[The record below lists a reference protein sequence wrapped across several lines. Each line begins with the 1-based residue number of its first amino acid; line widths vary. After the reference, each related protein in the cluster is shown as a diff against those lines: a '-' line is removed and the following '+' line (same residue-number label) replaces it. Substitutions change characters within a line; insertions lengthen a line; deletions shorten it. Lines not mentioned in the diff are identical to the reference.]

1 MCVFKTWKKSIYMSW
16 NLYHCK
22 NLTSLPW
29 LNDQTQWL
37 IQCKTL
43 LHYEKCEIGAF
54 ALEAF
59 LNSTYVNCTS
69 NFTCHFNDLDKRH
82 KFCQRLNSTQAIASC
97 ANIMYVLKCQKFV
110 LISAI
115 RGSLTCLKTLR
126 VSRLSDS
133 LNVTLSDAIF
143 ITGEEGGKKN
153 NSPIYFCNFK
163 NTFCEGTDNF
173 PSVFVVYGRRF
184 SNYLPARFFFNQMM
198 TSRIFF
204 TLKNTTRLGRIMIHV
219 YSLYGRAAA
228 ARVWWAH
235 QTEPRAI
242 HVPHKITLKR
252 SHFAVTRAT
261 FEGR

>member
-43 LHYEKCEIGAF
+43 LHYEKCELGAF
-54 ALEAF
+54 ALQAF

-143 ITGEEGGKKN
+143 ITGEEGEKKTIPRFTFAI
-153 NSPIYFCNFK
+153 SKILFAKAPTTFHQCLSFTAEGFQTTCPLGFFLIKWWLLGYFSLWKTPQGWAELWSMCIHS
-163 NTFCEGTDNF
+163 TAEL
-173 PSVFVVYGRRF
+173 RRHGCDEH
-184 SNYLPARFFFNQMM
+184 
-198 TSRIFF
+198 T
-204 TLKNTTRLGRIMIHV
+204 
-219 YSLYGRAAA
+219 
-228 ARVWWAH
+228 
-235 QTEPRAI
+235 
-242 HVPHKITLKR
+242 KR
-252 SHFAVTRAT
+252 SH
-261 FEGR
+261 GRSMFHIKSH